1 MASDLAAAA
10 NSPADS
16 NSETFTLQI
25 LSPSVGIP
33 QPLALQKLPI
43 GTTVKQLKERIR
55 DVVSTKPADQAQRL
69 IHRGRLL
76 ARDDETMADIF
87 GQETLRSAD
96 HQTLHLVLRE
106 LSDGRP
112 TSTPT
117 PPLSTSQSTT
127 SGQPSTGANPL
138 PQHPPHPSAFPFQ
151 PDPQARVGIPHY
163 HGIGFGFQRP
173 IPGITVA
180 GQPTMPPPG
189 LSPQQYSQFVRAMNA
204 HVGARD
210 QNQRTATTG
219 SQETPN
225 TGARGTLGTSMPG
238 RTASPFQPEVTR
250 TTIRESTGPNG
261 LHWRITYNETF
272 VNPPQR
278 AGNPWGSQARSIP
291 NGSQFSD
298 NDAQNILRAAD
309 TSAATRAMADAMRRN
324 ASSSSLASLATGQ
337 AQHPIPPGVTTP
349 LIPSRS
355 GSATATPDPL
365 RAAGQSRNLPTQQSQ
380 TQAPSS
386 QNTPEVYIL
395 SSPSGPR
402 ALLLNG
408 SLDTY
413 FSPPAR
419 NSSAGIP
426 FGQRQFPLTF
436 SNALHPQYTG
446 PVPTPTTQSHMP
458 SVGRGHTG
466 GHREHNANRAPEQHQ
481 AQQAQQQHGLP
492 QLHQVPQIGHAV
504 ARVDNPQIQ
513 AIRIAQIWPHIWLVT
528 RLGLFIWLFSSPNS
542 SWSRWFFIIGA
553 AITMFLARTGLLN
566 PVADQLWVPFRQRLE
581 NLIPLA
587 DGHQDAQ
594 VQVNVRDGD
603 IQGGNGGAVTD
614 GRQQERELR
623 PADTAARLVQQRRN
637 ANANWLMDQAR
648 RLERAGILF
657 LASIAPGVAERHI
670 AQVEAEARAE
680 RRRREEAEAAAA
692 AAAQQ
697 SESQENAEQTGESDT
712 ATASTSEGSVSRNR
726 TPEGE
731 RGNERP
737 AAADEPLIAI

>member
-10 NSPADS
+10 NFPAES

-33 QPLALQKLPI
+33 QPLALRKLPI

-106 LSDGRP
+106 LSD
-112 TSTPT
+112 
-117 PPLSTSQSTT
+117 SQTTT
-127 SGQPSTGANPL
+127 SGQPSAGANPL
-138 PQHPPHPSAFPFQ
+138 PQHPPHPPHPSAFPFQ
-151 PDPQARVGIPHY
+151 PDPQVRVGIPHY

-173 IPGITVA
+173 IPGIPVA
-180 GQPTMPPPG
+180 GQPMMPPPG
-189 LSPQQYSQFVRAMNA
+189 SSSQQYSQWARSMNA
-204 HVGARD
+204 HLGARD

-219 SQETPN
+219 AQGTPIP
-225 TGARGTLGTSMPG
+225 GARGTPGTSTPG

-278 AGNPWGSQARSIP
+278 PGNPWGPQARPGP

-298 NDAQNILRAAD
+298 NDAHNILRAAD

-324 ASSSSLASLATGQ
+324 ASSSSLASLAPGQ
-337 AQHPIPPGVTTP
+337 AQHPIPPGITTP
-349 LIPSRS
+349 LIPSRG

-365 RAAGQSRNLPTQQSQ
+365 RAAGQPRILPVQQNQ

-419 NSSAGIP
+419 TTNPPTGIP
-426 FGQRQFPLTF
+426 FAQRQFPLTF
-436 SNALHPQYTG
+436 GNALHPQYTA
-446 PVPTPTTQSHMP
+446 PVPTPATQSHIP
-458 SVGRGHTG
+458 SAGPSHTG
-466 GHREHNANRAPEQHQ
+466 GHREHNAAQAQHQ
-481 AQQAQQQHGLP
+481 HQVQQQHGLH
-492 QLHQVPQIGHAV
+492 QVHQVPHIGHAV
-504 ARVDNPQIQ
+504 ARADNPQIQ
-513 AIRIAQIWPHIWLVT
+513 AIRIAHIWPHIWLIT
-528 RLGLFIWLFSSPNS
+528 RLGVFIWLFSSPNS

-553 AITMFLARTGLLN
+553 SIAIFLARTGLLT
-566 PVADQLWVPFRQRLE
+566 PVADQLWVPFRRRLE
-581 NLIPLA
+581 NLIPFA
-587 DGHQDAQ
+587 DGHHD
-594 VQVNVRDGD
+594 VQVNARG
-603 IQGGNGGAVTD
+603 GGAQGANNGAVAD
-614 GRQQERELR
+614 GQRQERELR

-680 RRRREEAEAAAA
+680 RIRREEAEAAAA
-692 AAAQQ
+692 AAQQ
-697 SESQENAEQTGESDT
+697 SEGQENAEQAGESDT
-712 ATASTSEGSVSRNR
+712 ATAAASEESGSWNQ

-737 AAADEPLIAI
+737 PAAEEPLVAL